1 MIRHAAAGQAN
12 SLFGEKARLRR
23 LGGSPLALAVRAL
36 CLLDAHHAAG
46 CTVQAALQEVAAS
59 TADGEPSARSRGK
72 KASPSAAGDSAAR
85 DRALATELTYGAL
98 RYERRLG
105 WILGKCIPAPQK
117 LPLPLRRILQAG
129 VYALL
134 FLERVPAHAVLHTA
148 VSLASGMY
156 GTRLGGL
163 VNATLR
169 NVQRFGAAPLSL
181 PFYAGKEPV
190 DFFGNGQS
198 PCEAGADEPEELA
211 QAARF
216 YGLPSALA
224 VCLAEE
230 AGGAPE
236 RVEALFRR
244 SAERPWHGW
253 RINAAA
259 AQAKGLRAAALS
271 EVRAPSGKADAASPD
286 KDAGGHVCRVG
297 EWGIAYAPGSQ
308 PERLDG
314 RPLREWE
321 AEGAL
326 SAQAAG
332 SQAILEELGLR
343 GWIDEGLPIWDACAG
358 QGGKGLA
365 LAERGGRL
373 ALCTDTSRAR
383 LERIARECRRL
394 GLACPAL
401 ALADARFP
409 VIRPGGWAGGIIADV
424 PCSGLGVLA
433 RRPDIRRRPFAE
445 MRRLVEVQ
453 RDIAAALA
461 ACLAVGGELAYMT
474 CTLRREENEEQ
485 VERLLRLPGL
495 RLECRCIW
503 KTPWDHP
510 WLEGMFG
517 ARLRRVE

>member
-1 MIRHAAAGQAN
+1 MPSHTAGQA
-12 SLFGEKARLRR
+12 SSMFGEKARLRR

-46 CTVQAALQEVAAS
+46 CTVQAALQEVS
-59 TADGEPSARSRGK
+59 TAGGEASCHGK
-72 KASPSAAGDSAAR
+72 GDKRMPRNDAANVAR

-98 RYERRLG
+98 RAERRLG
-105 WILGKCIPAPQK
+105 WILSKCVPAPHK
-117 LPLPLRRILQAG
+117 LPLPLRRILQAA

-148 VSLASGMY
+148 VSLASNLY
-156 GTRLGGL
+156 GARLGGL

-169 NVQRFGAAPLSL
+169 SVQRLGEAPHSRS
-181 PFYAGKEPV
+181 FYAGKEPV
-190 DFFGNGQS
+190 DFF
-198 PCEAGADEPEELA
+198 AGAGAGGDRRAEGDEPEGIAE
-211 QAARF
+211 AARF
-216 YGLPSALA
+216 YGLPSTLA

-230 AGGAPE
+230 AGGVTE

-244 SAERPWHGW
+244 SAQRPWHGW
-253 RINAAA
+253 RINASSP
-259 AQAKGLRAAALS
+259 QS
-271 EVRAPSGKADAASPD
+271 DEVRASALDTPLTDVAPQGDSSDVE
-286 KDAGGHVCRVG
+286 GGPVSCRVG
-297 EWGIAYAPGSQ
+297 EWGVAFAPGRQ
-308 PERLDG
+308 PDELAG
-314 RPLREWE
+314 RSLRDWE
-321 AEGAL
+321 GKGVI

-332 SQAILEELGLR
+332 SQAVLDELGLR
-343 GWIDEGLPIWDACAG
+343 DWIREQRPVWDACAG

-365 LAERGGRL
+365 LREQGGML
-373 ALCTDTSRAR
+373 ALCTDTSRSR
-383 LERIARECRRL
+383 LERIAHECRRL
-394 GLACPAL
+394 GLPCPAL

-409 VIRPGGWAGGIIADV
+409 VIRPGSWSGGIIADV

-445 MRRLVEVQ
+445 MRRLAEVQ

-461 ACLAVGGELAYMT
+461 RCLAVGGELAYMT

-485 VERLLRLPGL
+485 VEHLLHLPDV
-495 RLECRCIW
+495 RLECCTLW

-517 ARLRRVE
+517 ARLRRVA